1 MTWILTAFVGAFIG
15 GFLSFLLTFLIRF
28 PRRALCV
35 GPFTWTGL
43 LPYWVQNHFKT
54 QVIQAVRSAKLSE
67 QVHQF
72 LLAETT
78 RDLAES
84 WIQSQLA
91 RYLQTT
97 LPEKWPMLALMV
109 GEKTQDKIF
118 VAVSEHIQSS
128 WTVSMFQ
135 LQQHHLSE
143 QKVEDLL
150 IRIMQ
155 VEETERWTEKI
166 WISLQRAIPYV
177 VLVFALA
184 GSIIALLVKLLIPYL
199 L

>member
-1 MTWILTAFVGAFIG
+1 MTWILTALAGAFIG
-15 GFLSFLLTFLIRF
+15 GFFCFLLTLLTRF
-28 PRRALCV
+28 PRRSLSV

-43 LPYWVQNHFKT
+43 LPLLVHNHFKK

-67 QVHQF
+67 QVHGF

-78 RDLAES
+78 RDLADS
-84 WIQSQLA
+84 WVQSQLA
-91 RYLQTT
+91 RYLKTT
-97 LPEKWPMLALMV
+97 LPEKWPMLALMI
-109 GEKTQDKIF
+109 GEKTQDKIYT
-118 VAVSEHIQSS
+118 AVSEHIQSS
-128 WTVSMFQ
+128 WTDSMLQ
-135 LQQHHLSE
+135 LQQNYLSQ
-143 QKVEDLL
+143 QKLEDLL

-177 VLVFALA
+177 VLVFALV